1 MKQAFT
7 LCQKDIIDNGDI
19 YSLSKPL
26 LREMQK
32 KKIAY
37 KHTSSIFYSQDY
49 GIYNTATLHHCVR
62 FHFSWNT
69 CPSVGLNQ
77 SSAKKGQNNF
87 CKNL

>member
-32 KKIAY
+32 KKL
-37 KHTSSIFYSQDY
+37 HTNTQVPFSIHRTMGFIIQLHCTTVLDSTFP
-49 GIYNTATLHHCVR
+49 GILAPV
-62 FHFSWNT
+62 WD
-69 CPSVGLNQ
+69 
-77 SSAKKGQNNF
+77 
-87 CKNL
+87 